1 MRNPRLRN
9 LVLAALL
16 AALMALV
23 APLRFFLPGLPTVPV
38 TLATFVVFLAG
49 GLLGPYWGAAS
60 MALYLLLGAAGLP
73 VFAGGMGGLQ
83 VLVGLTGGYL
93 WAYPLGAAVT
103 GAVAPAWR
111 GPGFLRTG
119 LAMVLGMVVIYLGGA
134 GWAMLVGGKGLAA
147 VVTGWILPFIPV
159 DLVKAAVAASM
170 ATAINR
176 ALLQQGFWPS
186 FFRGAEPEA

>member
-9 LVLAALL
+9 LILAALL

-83 VLVGLTGGYL
+83 VLLGMTGGYL
-93 WAYPLGAAVT
+93 WAYPLGAALT
-103 GAVAPAWR
+103 GALAPAWR
-111 GPGFLRTG
+111 GPGVFRTG
-119 LAMVLGMVVIYLGGA
+119 LAMVLGMVLIHLGGA
-134 GWAMLVGGKGLAA
+134 GWAMLVGGKGLAV

-159 DLVKAAVAASM
+159 DLAKAGVAASI
-170 ATAINR
+170 ASAINR
-176 ALLQQGFWPS
+176 ALLHQGFYQGS
-186 FFRGAEPEA
+186 ARGPEPEA